1 MIIIGP
7 LEADVGRVL
16 RSLEKSV
23 NGQKQTEAVIKAE
36 NRKGAKKSDKIQ
48 QKRCLRQKSDETP
61 GRIVGL
67 PGQ

>member
-1 MIIIGP
+1 MIIVIP

-36 NRKGAKKSDKIQ
+36 KEWRQ
-48 QKRCLRQKSDETP
+48 Q
-61 GRIVGL
+61 
-67 PGQ
+67 